1 MPLTAIA
8 TNPTILAFMYETT
21 KVEDPDLKQRLG
33 FLFRMPFHNVS
44 LVINNTKEMD
54 SGQYMCTVNV
64 PDDSTVNGRNIGLVN
79 LTVLD
84 TKKGM
89 LTLTN
94 LTIDMS
100 GLYLCNASS
109 IAGHSNCTLS
119 LEVHPPFNT
128 AVVAGA
134 VVGTLIGLG
143 LIIFFALQMFIYRK
157 KKKEAQEDIANEIK
171 EDAVAPKTLSWVK
184 NSCTDGL
191 SKNGTL
197 SSMNTTRDQKP
208 YSIRAPSDTASITT
222 AAGSMVGFKA
232 PFSDPRNG
240 TLTPTPSLSSQSLPL
255 YFPPVI
261 NGVQCHHAS
270 VPIHRNNLHWT
281 NRAQP
286 QAPQQQEPP
295 VPTAQGLTA
304 STLNRMGAVPVMVPA
319 QSQAGSLV

>member
-1 MPLTAIA
+1 MDQAQVSREAGGWERLRKVGFAEIFFPSQFFFFI
-8 TNPTILAFMYETT
+8 NPENIFTVVA
-21 KVEDPDLKQRLG
+21 
-33 FLFRMPFHNVS
+33 PF
-44 LVINNTKEMD
+44 
-54 SGQYMCTVNV
+54 
-64 PDDSTVNGRNIGLVN
+64 
-79 LTVLD
+79 
-84 TKKGM
+84 
-89 LTLTN
+89 
-94 LTIDMS
+94 
-100 GLYLCNASS
+100 A
-109 IAGHSNCTLS
+109 A
-119 LEVHPPFNT
+119 FNT

-143 LIIFFALQMFIYRK
+143 LIVFFTLQMFIYRK
-157 KKKEAQEDIANEIK
+157 KKKETQEEIANEIK

-197 SSMNTTRDQKP
+197 SSINTSRDHKP
-208 YSIRAPSDTASITT
+208 YAIRAPSDTASITT

-232 PFSDPRNG
+232 PFTDPRNG

-261 NGVQCHHAS
+261 NGVQCHHAN
-270 VPIHRNNLHWT
+270 VPIHRNNLHRT

-286 QAPQQQEPP
+286 QAPQPQEPP
-295 VPTAQGLTA
+295 APTAQGLTA